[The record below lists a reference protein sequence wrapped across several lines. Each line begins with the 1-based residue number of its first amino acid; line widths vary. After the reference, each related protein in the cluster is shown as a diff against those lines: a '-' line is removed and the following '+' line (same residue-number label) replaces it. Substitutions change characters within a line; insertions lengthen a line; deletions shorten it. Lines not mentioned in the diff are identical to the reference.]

1 LHSKLR
7 DLPEPLFPFRIYDK
21 LIEAYRECKRFLWET
36 QSFVCLFFLKK
47 SSSLETKGNTILQ
60 LFAILD
66 ELPPA
71 NKAILRTLLKLLA
84 LIVKDSKTNQMTS
97 SNLAI
102 VLAPNLMRAFQE
114 TIQQVIMHAPLI
126 NSILRTMIE
135 NHDQFIMALETKFQ
149 SDVIK

>member
-21 LIEAYRECKRFLWET
+21 LIEAY
-36 QSFVCLFFLKK
+36 Q
-47 SSSLETKGNTILQ
+47 TKGNTILQ

>member
-1 LHSKLR
+1 VITGLLKLYLR
-7 DLPEPLFPFRIYDK
+7 ELPEPLFPFRIYDK
-21 LIEAYRECKRFLWET
+21 LIDAY
-36 QSFVCLFFLKK
+36 Q
-47 SSSLETKGNTILQ
+47 TKGNTILQ
-60 LFAILD
+60 LLAILD